1 MKRVMYNSDQKKAEK
16 VFLRAVRECCESMG
30 FNPYKHEEMNYQARV
45 QCSIEEMNIF
55 FTITSV
61 NYNSN
66 FNLFTCDL
74 SVASYDT
81 FFNKEQ
87 SNILKSCSFHVCGDF
102 NDNIICHSTDY
113 EYTKK
118 TWITPALVAIH
129 QTIMGF
135 CLFPAVDDKHNYM
148 DYSWWKDML
157 KKCAEEL
164 GFSIIGEDVDGS
176 KAYPMTVILINNIEV
191 DIYLSSEVLLDES
204 EIVTTLV
211 PRIWSHR
218 GVNAEIQTI
227 DLSDH
232 FCPLGS
238 TVTVEPEEES
248 VKIFLVRLYG
258 YISGVIMCA
267 SLYKDI
273 KD

>member
-16 VFLRAVRECCESMG
+16 VFLLAVRKCCESMG
-30 FNPYKHEEMNYQARV
+30 FNPYKYEESNLSARV
-45 QCSIEEMNIF
+45 QCSIEKMSIF

-61 NYNSN
+61 EYDSK
-66 FNLFTCDL
+66 FNLFMCDL
-74 SVASYDT
+74 SVASCDT

-87 SNILKSCSFHVCGDF
+87 SNILKSCSFHVCGEF
-102 NDNIICHSTDY
+102 NSDIYCTDY
-113 EYTKK
+113 EYMKK
-118 TWITPALVAIH
+118 TWITPALVAVQ

-135 CLFPAVDDKHNYM
+135 CLFPAVDDSHNYM

-164 GFSIIGEDVDGS
+164 GFSMIGEDVDSGS
-176 KAYPMTVILINNIEV
+176 AYPMTVILINNIEV
-191 DIYLSSEVLLDES
+191 SIYLSSEVLRDES
-204 EIVTTLV
+204 EIVTKLV

-218 GVNAEIQTI
+218 GGNAEIQII
-227 DLSDH
+227 DLGDH
-232 FCPLGS
+232 FCPLGY
-238 TVTVEPEEES
+238 TVAAEPDEKS

-258 YISGVIMCA
+258 YISGAIMCA